1 MSLAVEAPAARHRAE
16 DAQDAQDVEEQTTD
30 DGAERGRTTLEPRTV
45 KKIAAH
51 AVEEVPG
58 VGSGAKVDATIDRES
73 ATLTV
78 SLAVR
83 YPESV
88 ARTTEAARAHLMD
101 RTSALTGLAV
111 PRVDIVVTALQAD
124 EIDKRRVR

>member
-1 MSLAVEAPAARHRAE
+1 MSLAAE
-16 DAQDAQDVEEQTTD
+16 VIED
-30 DGAERGRTTLEPRTV
+30 RGRTTLEPRVV
-45 KKIAAH
+45 KKIAGH
-51 AVEEVPG
+51 AAGEVPG

-88 ARTTEAARAHLMD
+88 ARTTEAARAHVVA
-101 RTSALTGLAV
+101 RTAELTGLSV
-111 PRVDIVVTALQAD
+111 PKVDIVVTALQS
-124 EIDKRRVR
+124 EETGKRRVR

>member
-16 DAQDAQDVEEQTTD
+16 DVEEQTVDVEKD

-51 AVEEVPG
+51 AVAEVPG
-58 VGSGAKVDATIDRES
+58 VGDGAKVDAAIDRES

-78 SLAVR
+78 SLEVR

-88 ARTTEAARAHLMD
+88 ARTTEAARAHLMA
-101 RTSALTGLAV
+101 RTAALTGLTV
-111 PRVDIVVTALQAD
+111 PKVDIVVTALRS
-124 EIDKRRVR
+124 EETGKRRVQ